1 MIDAFYSVHKNA
13 THIHNTGNSR
23 GGTEMTRNKVEV
35 VMTEKQWR
43 EKVKNDIQDFITDK
57 ICLLIVFIV
66 RLVED
71 VAFAML
77 ILALPLGM
85 VAHFLL
91 STGY

>member
-1 MIDAFYSVHKNA
+1 MI
-13 THIHNTGNSR
+13 
-23 GGTEMTRNKVEV
+23 RNKVEV
-35 VMTEKQWR
+35 VMAEKQWR

>member
-1 MIDAFYSVHKNA
+1 
-13 THIHNTGNSR
+13 
-23 GGTEMTRNKVEV
+23 MTRNKVEV
-35 VMTEKQWR
+35 VMTETQWR

>member
-1 MIDAFYSVHKNA
+1 
-13 THIHNTGNSR
+13 
-23 GGTEMTRNKVEV
+23 MTRNKVEV

-91 STGY
+91 SMGY

>member
-1 MIDAFYSVHKNA
+1 
-13 THIHNTGNSR
+13 
-23 GGTEMTRNKVEV
+23 MTRNKVEV

-85 VAHFLL
+85 VVHFLL

>member
-1 MIDAFYSVHKNA
+1 
-13 THIHNTGNSR
+13 
-23 GGTEMTRNKVEV
+23 MTRNKVEV

-71 VAFAML
+71 VVFAML
-77 ILALPLGM
+77 ILAVPLCM
-85 VAHFLL
+85 VAHFFL

>member
-1 MIDAFYSVHKNA
+1 
-13 THIHNTGNSR
+13 
-23 GGTEMTRNKVEV
+23 MTRNKVEV

-43 EKVKNDIQDFITDK
+43 EKVKNDIQDFIADK

-85 VAHFLL
+85 VVHFLL

>member
-1 MIDAFYSVHKNA
+1 
-13 THIHNTGNSR
+13 
-23 GGTEMTRNKVEV
+23 MTRNKVEV

-77 ILALPLGM
+77 ILAVPLCM
-85 VAHFLL
+85 VAHFFL

>member
-1 MIDAFYSVHKNA
+1 
-13 THIHNTGNSR
+13 
-23 GGTEMTRNKVEV
+23 MTRNKVEV
-35 VMTEKQWR
+35 VMTEEQWR

-77 ILALPLGM
+77 ILALPLGL